1 MKCNNVKIAHCNE
14 KNKMLQIVFFFF
26 WIIFFSYDTEVA
38 ERSVGEITN

>member
-1 MKCNNVKIAHCNE
+1 MKCNNAKIAHCNE
-14 KNKMLQIVFFFF
+14 KNKMLQIFFF

>member
-1 MKCNNVKIAHCNE
+1 MKCNNAKIAHCNE
-14 KNKMLQIVFFFF
+14 KNKMLQIVFF